1 MQVHDLESTP
11 AYVTCICNHLTVF
24 GGQYFVP
31 PNKVDVFN
39 FSLVWDLFR
48 QPIVL
53 IVVLCAWCIYI
64 VLLLWARSK
73 DKQHM
78 TKVGVHNYAVYINVC
93 MVEGLRYQ

>member
-1 MQVHDLESTP
+1 M
-11 AYVTCICNHLTVF
+11 TVF
-24 GGQYFVP
+24 GGQYVVP

-64 VLLLWARSK
+64 VLLVWARSK
-73 DKQHM
+73 DKQHI
-78 TKVGVHNYAVYINVC
+78 TKVGAHNYAVCINVC
-93 MVEGLRYQ
+93 VVEGLH